1 MLNSP
6 GLTTEMLGELMRD
19 PNFRLVVEL
28 TNARTVAVEG
38 VERLVGDISAAL
50 AMFAE
55 GDIAD
60 AVDIIEAV
68 HANASSLLAELRDP
82 ELRS

>member
-1 MLNSP
+1 
-6 GLTTEMLGELMRD
+6 MRD
-19 PNFRLVVEL
+19 RTSDWSSSS

-38 VERLVGDISAAL
+38 VDRLVDDIGAAL

-60 AVDIIEAV
+60 AADTIEAV

-82 ELRS
+82 ELR